1 MIEFDHIAVLCGRL
15 EDGVAWVEEALGVP
29 LAPGGRHEAFGT
41 HNALLSLGGEE
52 YLEVIAVDPEGAEP
66 GRPRW
71 FDLDRFQG
79 QPRLARWV
87 CRVDDLEA
95 AVAAHPGAG
104 VPMALQRGDYRWA
117 MAVPE
122 DGILPMNNMH
132 PALIEWQG
140 PHPAPKLPDQGV
152 RLVELLVG
160 HAEARELKGLGLED
174 ARFRFLK
181 GPTRMAARFDTPGGV
196 KWLR

>member
-15 EDGVAWVEEALGVP
+15 EEGVAYVEEALAVA
-29 LAPGGRHEAFGT
+29 LSPGGQHAAFGT

-52 YLEVIAVDPEGAEP
+52 YLEVIAVDPEAPKP
-66 GRPRW
+66 GRARW
-71 FDLDRFQG
+71 FDLDRFEG
-79 QPRLARWV
+79 QPRIARWV
-87 CRVDDLEA
+87 CRVDDLGA

-104 VPMALQRGDYRWA
+104 VPLALTRGAYRWS

-132 PALIEWQG
+132 PALMEWQG
-140 PHPAPKLPDQGV
+140 PHPAPALPDVGV
-152 RLVELLVG
+152 RLAELLVG
-160 HAEARELKGLGLED
+160 HAEARDLKLLGLED
-174 ARFRFLK
+174 TRFRFMR